1 MNHSDTGAAAEL
13 PLDQDSISIDEL
25 SIPALTREISLQRR
39 PNWLLVKMMNA
50 LEQKRQSKGL
60 GWSRAWN
67 KYGANT
73 FRTHITQVD
82 EDQDYLSPILDFLHT
97 MLGDT
102 IPEHQSFIDDLLND
116 PKRMVFTFYH
126 NMDDEGVQ
134 SEGMTLSLG
143 RKIPLDKTKRD
154 RLDIILEDRRVDGA
168 VDQRVD
174 RVRIYLCPWSGY
186 QDKQFHLTDIDDLE
200 APQQQA
206 AQALYEHAIAYYH
219 QWKGDEARQWS
230 HWSARYID
238 YFGPRSFIPLGSA
251 FT

>member
-1 MNHSDTGAAAEL
+1 MNHSDTGATAEL

-25 SIPALTREISLQRR
+25 SMPALTREISLQRR

-50 LEQKRQSKGL
+50 LEQKRQNKGL

-67 KYGANT
+67 KYSANT
-73 FRTHITQVD
+73 FRTHITHVD
-82 EDQDYLSPILDFLHT
+82 EDQDYLRPIPDFLHT
-97 MLGDT
+97 ILGDT
-102 IPEHQSFIDDLLND
+102 VPEYQSFIDELLND

-143 RKIPLDKTKRD
+143 RKIPQDRTKRD
-154 RLDIILEDRRVDGA
+154 RLDIVLEDRRENGA

-186 QDKQFHLTDIDDLE
+186 QDKQFHLTDLDDLD
-200 APQQQA
+200 A
-206 AQALYEHAIAYYH
+206 AQQRAAQTLYEHAIAYYH